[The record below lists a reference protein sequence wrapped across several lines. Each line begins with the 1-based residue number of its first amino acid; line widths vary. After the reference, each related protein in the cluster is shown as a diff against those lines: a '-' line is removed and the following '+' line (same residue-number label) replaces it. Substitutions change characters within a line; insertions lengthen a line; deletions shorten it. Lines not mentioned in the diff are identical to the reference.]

1 MVEREV
7 LDSLGVLRSWKAL
20 FSRLSFPSKAGSDVD
35 GEQPPSLP
43 DDTAAVP
50 LPEEALALRGMRHAV
65 LDMKDKLRAGLGEVL
80 HLNYFIDLA
89 PVFSTN
95 VAMVIRSFQA
105 ATPSTLRSALDLFVE
120 TADRRDLE
128 LLLKV
133 GADINGI
140 FDRETALSRA
150 VSAGHAEAVEVL
162 VDAGA
167 DLEKRETR
175 GNLTPLQIACRGRRF
190 EIIKFLIARGANVKA
205 ESTQRVHPLQEAAS
219 DPQMPADV
227 VTLLKAHGLDEIP
240 GAPGGPVAVGA
251 AGGAQPVV
259 APETTRVVRNQ
270 VVATFIFVF
279 SFVVGGEFKLNIRNA
294 IVICLFA
301 FVNLYLLLATPR
313 HPIREAVVWVYR
325 HVDPGNKYFLPHM
338 VVFCGFGTALVVRL
352 FETVFLRWCVCSLLT
367 ICSFALIGCT
377 FSSVEELFFDRHGA
391 LRGWSEIQYHRVRDL
406 LFAFLLCNIIFV
418 VCGMVGFGICLSLF
432 ICMKTFGF

>member
-1 MVEREV
+1 MVRPVRVRDAATFAPVLREIDMVEREV

-259 APETTRVVRNQ
+259 APETTRVP
-270 VVATFIFVF
+270 
-279 SFVVGGEFKLNIRNA
+279 
-294 IVICLFA
+294 
-301 FVNLYLLLATPR
+301 LASIPS
-313 HPIREAVVWVYR
+313 E
-325 HVDPGNKYFLPHM
+325 DPGLD
-338 VVFCGFGTALVVRL
+338 G
-352 FETVFLRWCVCSLLT
+352 
-367 ICSFALIGCT
+367 
-377 FSSVEELFFDRHGA
+377 
-391 LRGWSEIQYHRVRDL
+391 RV
-406 LFAFLLCNIIFV
+406 
-418 VCGMVGFGICLSLF
+418 GID
-432 ICMKTFGF
+432 